1 MEDMGMTL
9 NDIGKALWKALS
21 AMVTAA
27 SGIALCIGGLVAGI
41 VAEILL
47 GVLRF
52 VFGILITTASLVGL
66 IALTVWLLTI

>member
-1 MEDMGMTL
+1 MVMTL

-27 SGIALCIGGLVAGI
+27 SGIALCIGRLAVGI

-47 GVLRF
+47 GMLSF
-52 VFGILITTASLVGL
+52 VFGILITIASLIGL
-66 IALTVWLLTI
+66 TALMIWLLTI

>member
-1 MEDMGMTL
+1 MGMTL

-27 SGIALCIGGLVAGI
+27 SGIALCVGSLAIGIAT
-41 VAEILL
+41 EILM
-47 GVLRF
+47 GVLGF

-66 IALTVWLLTI
+66 IALMVWLLTI

>member
-1 MEDMGMTL
+1 MVMTL

-27 SGIALCIGGLVAGI
+27 SGIALCVGGLAVGI
-41 VAEILL
+41 AVETLL
-47 GVLRF
+47 GVLNF
-52 VFGILITTASLVGL
+52 LFGILITIASLVGL

>member
-1 MEDMGMTL
+1 MVMTL

-27 SGIALCIGGLVAGI
+27 SGIALCVGGLAVSIA
-41 VAEILL
+41 AEILL
-47 GVLRF
+47 GMLSF

>member
-1 MEDMGMTL
+1 MGMTL

-27 SGIALCIGGLVAGI
+27 SGIALCIGRLAVGI

-47 GVLRF
+47 GMLSF
-52 VFGILITTASLVGL
+52 VFGILITIASLIGL
-66 IALTVWLLTI
+66 TALMIWLLTI